1 MTAMTAA
8 EYRQKATALLT
19 ADRVGRISDDDLR
32 KAEVWSRLAISAAIS
47 ETGSVPTDGETVCG
61 PQSAAPLSVGV

>member
-8 EYRQKATALLT
+8 EYRQMTTNLLT
-19 ADRVGRISDDDLR
+19 ANRVGRISDEDLR

-47 ETGSVPTDGETVCG
+47 ENGPVTTETARG
-61 PQSAAPLSVGV
+61 PQSAAPLFNGV